1 MDISGKR
8 TMITVA
14 NAILWCVITVCGW
27 YGQWFVGLIL
37 GVVLM
42 LSHMMMGA
50 AQNGKISMKL
60 LMYPLGSWF
69 VLWAGGFFIAKYY
82 SDLFLNKAPDF
93 TILGFHPSFAMIIL
107 AYWIGGV
114 LTLTLGLIK
123 HSDQWLSDE
132 SWDAFLAKMK
142 QLNGEEVKNG

>member
-1 MDISGKR
+1 MVCDYSVWLVWAVVCWTYFRCGIDV
-8 TMITVA
+8 VA
-14 NAILWCVITVCGW
+14 
-27 YGQWFVGLIL
+27 YDD
-37 GVVLM
+37 
-42 LSHMMMGA
+42 GA

-132 SWDAFLAKMK
+132 SWDVFLAKMK